1 MSFSKPHLNLVVCGH
16 VDHGKSTMMGHLLYL
31 IGAIDDKTLKEYEEQ
46 AKALGKET
54 FKFAWVLDRLKEER
68 ERGLTIDLCYMKFET
83 DKYFFTLI
91 DAPGHRDFI
100 KNMITG
106 ASQADCAIL
115 VVSAKQGE
123 YEAGIGPQ
131 GQTREHAFLLKT
143 LGVNQLIVA
152 VNKMDD
158 PSVNW
163 SQARFNEVKSG
174 IERLLRLVGYD
185 VSKIPI
191 IPVSAWT
198 GDNLVKPSDKMPW
211 YKGLT
216 LFKALDIF
224 EVPPKPI
231 DKPLRLPIQD
241 VYSISGVGTVP
252 VGRVETGVLR
262 EGDKIIF
269 APSGKVGEVRSIETH
284 HVRIKE
290 ALPGDNIGFNVR
302 GLSRTDIRR
311 GDVAGPIDNP
321 PTVVREFI
329 GQIVV
334 VYHPTAIAAGYTPVL
349 HIHTATVPVKFVE
362 LIAKINPRTGEVLE
376 DHPSFLR
383 TGDIALVRF
392 QPLKPVVAEL
402 YSEFPQLGRFAIR
415 DMGMTIAAGI
425 VKEITQKESL
435 EVKK

>member
-1 MSFSKPHLNLVVCGH
+1 
-16 VDHGKSTMMGHLLYL
+16 MMGHLLYL
-31 IGAIDDKTLKEYEEQ
+31 IGAVDDKTLKEYEEQ

-262 EGDKIIF
+262 EGDRVIF

>member
-1 MSFSKPHLNLVVCGH
+1 
-16 VDHGKSTMMGHLLYL
+16 MMGHLLYL
-31 IGAIDDKTLKEYEEQ
+31 IGAVDEKTIREYEEQ

-83 DKYFFTLI
+83 SKYFFTLI

-143 LGVNQLIVA
+143 LGVNQLLVVI
-152 VNKMDD
+152 NKMDD

-198 GDNLVKPSDKMPW
+198 GDNLVKRSDKMPW
-211 YKGLT
+211 YKGPT
-216 LFKALDIF
+216 LFEALDYF

-231 DKPLRLPIQD
+231 DKPLRIPVQD

-252 VGRVETGVLR
+252 VGRVETGVLK
-262 EGDKIIF
+262 EGDRVIF
-269 APSGKVGEVRSIETH
+269 APSGKIGEVRSIETH

-311 GDVAGPIDNP
+311 GDVAGPLDNP
-321 PTVVREFI
+321 PTVVSEFI

-362 LIAKINPRTGEVLE
+362 LIAKINPRTGEVIE

-383 TGDIALVRF
+383 TGDIALVRL

-425 VKEITQKESL
+425 VKEITQKVPL